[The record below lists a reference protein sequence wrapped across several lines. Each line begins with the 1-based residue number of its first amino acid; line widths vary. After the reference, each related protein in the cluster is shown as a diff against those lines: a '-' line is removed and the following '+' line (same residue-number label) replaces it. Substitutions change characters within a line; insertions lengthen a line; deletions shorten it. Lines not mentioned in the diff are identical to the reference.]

1 MPKSYQI
8 FTKFGLINHG
18 GTKRCQG
25 FYYYYF
31 FFVSWIFLLCRL
43 RSQQGRQIIPYCNF
57 TVYRNQNTKKPC
69 RTLRDRRLLIDT
81 V

>member
-25 FYYYYF
+25 FYYYF
-31 FFVSWIFLLCRL
+31 FFLYHGYFSCVGCEVNRVGKLFHTVTL
-43 RSQQGRQIIPYCNF
+43 RSIEIRIPKN
-57 TVYRNQNTKKPC
+57 PAA
-69 RTLRDRRLLIDT
+69 L
-81 V
+81 

>member
-1 MPKSYQI
+1 MEEQKDVRDFIYLFI
-8 FTKFGLINHG
+8 
-18 GTKRCQG
+18 
-25 FYYYYF
+25 

-69 RTLRDRRLLIDT
+69 RTLRDRRLLINT